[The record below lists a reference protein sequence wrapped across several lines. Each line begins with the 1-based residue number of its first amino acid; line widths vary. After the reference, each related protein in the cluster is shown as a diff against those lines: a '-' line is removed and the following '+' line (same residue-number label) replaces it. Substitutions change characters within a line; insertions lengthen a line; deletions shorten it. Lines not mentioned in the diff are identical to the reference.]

1 MGMFPQQGDLLTLGN
16 MYTIKTSFLEG
27 RQAVPLSLLP
37 PILLGL
43 QQYPMYLSFVM
54 PRRKQHRNLI
64 NLNSD
69 LANSITLASHSP
81 LYRALGSQRCSE
93 DSVGER

>member
-1 MGMFPQQGDLLTLGN
+1 MGVFPQQGDLLTSGN

-27 RQAVPLSLLP
+27 GQAVPFSLLP

-43 QQYPMYLSFVM
+43 QQHPMYLSFVM

-69 LANSITLASHSP
+69 LANSITWASHS
-81 LYRALGSQRCSE
+81 LFTGH
-93 DSVGER
+93 